1 MKECSPRYFIL
12 HHLLGNQLISI
23 SWWGC
28 NSSHVIFFLNKICS
42 CCDGSNSDCD
52 LSQNSVQ
59 SLYPINLDKMFSV
72 ESLVC
77 VFSLRYPHIRFKVVE
92 LTFVRSLRN
101 MAFERYSKSLG
112 VLNVLPNVSSIV
124 FLSIDIWTFFYLTS
138 FSSFFDKGNE
148 YYFKDVSPNK
158 PFWDLGVLQNL
169 ESYTFIFSC
178 YV

>member
-1 MKECSPRYFIL
+1 
-12 HHLLGNQLISI
+12 
-23 SWWGC
+23 
-28 NSSHVIFFLNKICS
+28 
-42 CCDGSNSDCD
+42 
-52 LSQNSVQ
+52 
-59 SLYPINLDKMFSV
+59 MFSV

-101 MAFERYSKSLG
+101 IAFERYSKSLG